1 MKPLPRI
8 DIIKHRYFT
17 GRKAEQNYVRRGI
30 AYYEDYEVR
39 VITPN
44 RPLQSRNSLTR
55 MAATLYA
62 RNKWKEVRNKGT
74 DDFIVYDGRIVRI

>member
-30 AYYEDYEVR
+30 AYCEDYEVR

-62 RNKWKEVRNKGT
+62 RNKLEEFRKQGAY
-74 DDFIVYDGRIVRI
+74 DSIVYDGRIVRL